1 VRILAGA
8 GIVAAVAA
16 AFSLWLGARRRSGRV
31 RLGYLWLAAAAAL
44 WCLGVITEQI
54 LATPVSGVTV
64 GLTFSDFPEL
74 LAPPAAAIGV
84 AMLAVARGGAAHD
97 SWRALGQRV
106 AAPPVIPRL
115 ADGYVLAASLFV
127 IGWITMLGP
136 DYARSGAGPGS
147 FTVQLVHPLA
157 GLVIVGLLLPMVGVA
172 GWQAV
177 PPFVAVLLATVS
189 DALGVSARLSGA
201 APGPA
206 QQAVLLAAFCV
217 LGLTPWVARRAE
229 PARPAADTVRSDT
242 VRSDTVRSDTV
253 RSDTAQLDTARSDIA
268 PSGTAPSGTAR
279 SAAAAGEP
287 PHRPP
292 TTLAAPV
299 SAAAAAVLVCLWGT
313 AGAHGSPALVLTGSV
328 AVIVLAARWVGVVTG
343 LRPRP
348 LAQLESVQ
356 RFRELADL
364 TSDAVLVC
372 GPGGVVRYASP
383 AVRDYGYSTD
393 SLSGT
398 RLEDLVHPEDRPG
411 SRRAVRAALS
421 RPAGEPPERFGCRV
435 RAADGTWRHVEATVS
450 PYRAPSSATQLL
462 ITARDI
468 SDQVALR
475 GQVAHLTFHDG
486 LTGLPNRAYLE
497 DQAATVLATAEAG
510 QTGQADESEP
520 AGAQAGVIFLDLDG
534 FTAVNDSV
542 GHRAGDLLLAQ
553 AGRRLRAAVAPSAT
567 VVRWGGDEFAVL
579 IGESGGAQDIV
590 DLAERLAR
598 SVAASP
604 FRVADRDIS
613 LTASLGVAFAG
624 AEPPSV
630 VLRNADVAMARAKA
644 SGGGRV
650 EIFATQMH
658 EEVVHR
664 LELTSDLQRA
674 ITDGQLVVQ
683 YQPVMD
689 LATSR
694 VNGAEA
700 LVRWW
705 RGGTAVPP
713 GDFLDVA
720 EESGLIVPLGDWV
733 LRQACAQAAQWAR
746 TVPGIG
752 VSVNFS
758 LRQVNAPGFPAT
770 VLAALEDTGL
780 PATAL
785 TLEVAERVL
794 VDASGPVVAHL
805 AELRRAGV
813 RLAIDDFG
821 TGYASLA
828 NLRRLPVDIIKI
840 DPSFVA
846 GLGEDE
852 TLTLLT
858 RTIVKLGRDLGISVV
873 AEGIESS
880 QQLGLLR
887 DMGCGLGQGYLVAPP
902 MSAIEMEPLITA
914 VPAEPGGA
922 AVPAAP
928 GGATSPPLPPA
939 AAGPGPQPEAVVSL
953 SETELH
959 GS

>member
-1 VRILAGA
+1 LNAAARILAGA
-8 GIVAAVAA
+8 GIAVAVVA
-16 AFSLWLGARRRSGRV
+16 AFSLWLGARRQTGRV
-31 RLGYLWLAAAAAL
+31 RLGYLWLAAVAVL
-44 WCLGVITEQI
+44 WCLGVITEEI
-54 LATPVSGVTV
+54 LATPISGVSV
-64 GLTFSDFPEL
+64 GLTFADLPSL
-74 LAPPAAAIGV
+74 LALPAAAIGV
-84 AMLAVARGGAAHD
+84 AMLAVARGSAAHD
-97 SWRALGQRV
+97 NWRALGHRV
-106 AAPPVIPRL
+106 AAPPLIPRL

-127 IGWITMLGP
+127 VGWITMFGP
-136 DYARSGAGPGS
+136 DYARAGAGPGS
-147 FTVQLVHPLA
+147 FTVQLIHPLA
-157 GLVIVGLLLPMVGVA
+157 GLVAVGLLLPMVGAA

-177 PPFVAVLLATVS
+177 PPFLAVLLATVS

-217 LGLTPWVARRAE
+217 LGLTPWMARLAARGVVPREVPAGAGSVGAGSTGSAGAGSTDPVAGAPARRLPTVLVA
-229 PARPAADTVRSDT
+229 PA
-242 VRSDTVRSDTV
+242 
-253 RSDTAQLDTARSDIA
+253 
-268 PSGTAPSGTAR
+268 
-279 SAAAAGEP
+279 
-287 PHRPP
+287 
-292 TTLAAPV
+292 

-313 AGAHGSPALVLTGSV
+313 AGAHGTPAVILAGGV
-328 AVIVLAARWVGVVTG
+328 AVIALAARWAGLVTG
-343 LRPRP
+343 RRPAP
-348 LAQLESVQ
+348 AVQLESVQ

-372 GPGGVVRYASP
+372 GPGGIVRYASP
-383 AVRDYGYSTD
+383 AVGEYGYSTD
-393 SLSGT
+393 SLASI

-435 RAADGTWRHVEATVS
+435 RAADGTWRHVETTVS
-450 PYRAPSSATQLL
+450 PYRDPSSPTQLL
-462 ITARDI
+462 VTARDI

-475 GQVAHLTFHDG
+475 RQVAHLTFHDG

-497 DQAATVLATAEAG
+497 EHAATVLAPTGQGDAG
-510 QTGQADESEP
+510 QGDAGQPDGQP
-520 AGAQAGVIFLDLDG
+520 AGQPPGTAGVIFLDLDG
-534 FTAVNDSV
+534 FTAVNDSA

-553 AGRRLRAAVAPSAT
+553 AARRLRGVVAPSAT

-579 IGESGGAQDIV
+579 IGEAGGAHEIV
-590 DLAERLAR
+590 DLAERLAQC
-598 SVAASP
+598 VADGP

-624 AEPPSV
+624 AEAPGV
-630 VLRNADVAMARAKA
+630 VLRNADVAMARAKV

-650 EIFATQMH
+650 EVFAEQMH
-658 EEVVHR
+658 EAVVHR
-664 LELTSDLQRA
+664 LELSSDLQRA

-683 YQPVMD
+683 YQPVVD

-694 VNGAEA
+694 VTGAEA

-705 RGGTAVPP
+705 RGGTVVPP
-713 GDFLDVA
+713 GEFLDVA

-733 LRQACAQAAQWAR
+733 LRQACAQAATWCR
-746 TVPGIG
+746 TVPDIG

-758 LRQVNAPGFPAT
+758 PRQVNAPGFPGS
-770 VLAALEDTGL
+770 VLDALADAGL
-780 PATAL
+780 PASAL

-794 VDASGPVVAHL
+794 VDAEGPVVAHL
-805 AELRRAGV
+805 AELRQAGV

-880 QQLGLLR
+880 RQLGLLR
-887 DMGCGLGQGYLVAPP
+887 DMGCGLGQGYLVAAP
-902 MSAIEMEPLITA
+902 MSASEMEPLIA
-914 VPAEPGGA
+914 
-922 AVPAAP
+922 AAP
-928 GGATSPPLPPA
+928 APPA
-939 AAGPGPQPEAVVSL
+939 PQPPAPPAPQPPAPAGPGPQAEAVVS
-953 SETELH
+953 
-959 GS
+959 